1 MKNIKQN
8 ICLEPISS
16 SPCVNEDKA
25 KIIVFEKVRRIYL
38 NNDNKDKYVIQ
49 LSGPNS
55 QVKNEVID
63 KIINRNRKCLI
74 LAGKDLTEKL
84 LSIPSKDKDDN
95 PPKELE
101 EIVNNQYATSR
112 LLILKDVGL
121 GDYIFRKSE
130 AGFLVSILH
139 QRFLNHLPTVIST
152 TLGRNGLQS
161 FLLENLLSYFKDNWD
176 TFYIMQNKEIR
187 KFLRY
192 DVKEEE
198 Q

>member
-8 ICLEPISS
+8 TCLEPISS
-16 SPCVNEDKA
+16 SYCVNEDKA
-25 KIIVFEKVRRIYL
+25 KIIIFEKVRRIYL
-38 NNDNKDKYVIQ
+38 NKDNKDKYVIQ

-55 QVKNEVID
+55 QVKNQVID
-63 KIINRNRKCLI
+63 KIVKRTRKYII

-84 LSIPSKDKDDN
+84 LSIPSKGKDDK

-101 EIVNNQYATSR
+101 ELVNNQYATSR

-121 GDYIFRKSE
+121 GDYRFRKSE

-161 FLLENLLSYFKDNWD
+161 FLLENLLSYFKENWD
-176 TFYIMQNKEIR
+176 TFYLMENKEIR

-192 DVKEEE
+192 EEDE
-198 Q
+198 QNQ